1 MLLTPGETMMTPLRI
16 LLVEDNP
23 VNQMVAQR
31 MLEKAGHRVVV
42 AENGRQALNRLS
54 IEPVDLVLM
63 DLQMPEM
70 DGLEATRTI
79 RSQEAGTNRRLPIL
93 AVTADAVGGDRE
105 RCLAAG
111 MDAYLT
117 KPVQSTALLQAINDV
132 IGTARGMV

>member
-1 MLLTPGETMMTPLRI
+1 MMTPLRI

-54 IEPVDLVLM
+54 VEPVDLVLM

-70 DGLEATRTI
+70 DGLETTQKI
-79 RSQEAGTNRRLPIL
+79 RQLHLTKRPFIIAL
-93 AVTADAVGGDRE
+93 TANAFDSDRE
-105 RCLAAG
+105 RCLQAG
-111 MDAYLT
+111 MDEFLT
-117 KPVQSTALLQAINDV
+117 KPFVFEDLQEKIALSTAS
-132 IGTARGMV
+132 R

>member
-1 MLLTPGETMMTPLRI
+1 MMTPLRI

-54 IEPVDLVLM
+54 VEPVDLVLM

-117 KPVQSTALLQAINDV
+117 KPVQSTALLKAIHDV
-132 IGTARGMV
+132 LGTARGMI